1 MKLRRLNLII
11 HRDLGYFFFGMVI
24 IYAISGIAINHLAD
38 WNPNFVSEVKEIKL
52 GESIDITTLDKEKMI
67 SILDGIGEGEA
78 YNKHFFPNNK
88 SVKIYIKGGTGFINL
103 ETGEGEI
110 TRQKKR
116 FMFNELNFLHYNA
129 PKKLWT
135 LFADIFAIAL
145 VLLAFSGLF
154 IIKGK
159 NGIKGRGGILA
170 SAGIILPVILYF
182 YYI

>member
-1 MKLRRLNLII
+1 MKLRRLNLVM
-11 HRDLGYFFFGMVI
+11 HRDLGYFFFGMII

-38 WNPNFVSEVKEIKL
+38 WNPNYVSDIKEIKL
-52 GESIDITTLDKEKMI
+52 DQPLNIATLDKEKMI
-67 SILDGIGEGEA
+67 SILATVGEGEA
-78 YNKHFFPNNK
+78 YNKHFFPDNK

-103 ETGEGEI
+103 VTGEGQI
-110 TRQKKR
+110 VRQKKR
-116 FMFNELNFLHYNA
+116 FMFNEFNFLHYNA

-145 VLLAFSGLF
+145 VILAFSGLF

-170 SAGIILPVILYF
+170 SAGIILPIILYY

>member
-1 MKLRRLNLII
+1 MKLRRLNLVV

-38 WNPNFVSEVKEIKL
+38 WNPNFVSETKEIKL
-52 GESIDITTLDKEKMI
+52 NEPLDIRTLDKEKMI
-67 SILDGIGEGEA
+67 TILDQIGEGEF

-88 SVKIYIKGGTGFINL
+88 TVKIYIKGGTGFIDL
-103 ETGEGEI
+103 ETGLGKI
-110 TRQKKR
+110 VRQKKR
-116 FMFNELNFLHYNA
+116 FMFNEFNFLHYNA

-145 VLLAFSGLF
+145 VLLALSGLF

-159 NGIKGRGGILA
+159 NGIKGRGGWLV
-170 SAGIILPVILYF
+170 SAGIIIPFILYF
-182 YYI
+182 FYV